1 MSDRE
6 QEIRE
11 RWCSVGDAFAAGGEI
26 PQITLLLTYASD
38 VRELLDMLAAERA
51 ARQAAEQAV
60 KTVWSQFRFQDAAKA
75 TAQAELHAAL
85 AQLAEERAAR
95 LLELEATTRLAESQ
109 HRYVELAEQRNQQI
123 AALREARQAAL
134 LALDADCMALC
145 DSNTSSAPCSCW
157 PDRLDRARR
166 ALLETPAADLEAE

>member
-6 QEIRE
+6 QACQHAVV
-11 RWCSVGDAFAAGGEI
+11 CSDCGAQTTGYAALNE
-26 PQITLLLTYASD
+26 Q
-38 VRELLDMLAAERA
+38 LAAERA
-51 ARQAAEQAV
+51 GRQGAEQDV
-60 KTVWSQFRFQDAAKA
+60 KTVWNQFRFQDAAKA
-75 TAQAELHAAL
+75 TAQAELHATR
-85 AQLAEERAAR
+85 AQLAERD
-95 LLELEATTRLAESQ
+95 
-109 HRYVELAEQRNQQI
+109 QQI

-166 ALLETPAADLEAE
+166 ALLAPPAGEGG